1 MTITASGARSWSYTG
16 RNSAGRLVKGKV
28 DAANEAAVAS
38 KLQGLGLAPVSINE
52 ASNTGLNRDITIAGF
67 EKGVDLKSL
76 AIMSRQAATM
86 ISSGLPL
93 LRALHILASQTENK
107 KLARLL
113 AGVATDVE
121 VGGAL
126 SDSLA
131 KHPVDFPPLMVS
143 MIRAGETGGF
153 LEGALEALATNFEKE
168 AKLRSAIKSAM
179 TYPVMVLLLSL
190 VSVVIMLLFI
200 VPIFKKMFEGLGSQL
215 PAPTQLLVSISDNMW
230 WITPALVGL
239 IIAGVVWYRRNKNTA
254 AFRSKWDPLKLR
266 MPVFGL
272 LARKIAVA
280 RFTRNF
286 AQMIGAGVPI
296 LQALSVIG
304 STSGNWVIEQATKRV
319 SESVRQGQS
328 LAKPLAEEP
337 VFPPMVVQMMAVG
350 EDSGSLEVML
360 TKIADFYDDEVEAQT
375 AALTSLIE
383 PLLIAFLGVVIGG
396 MVVALYMPIFS
407 IATAVQGA
415 GGS

>member
-1 MTITASGARSWSYTG
+1 MTITAPGSRSWSYTG
-16 RNSAGRLVKGKV
+16 RNAAGKLVKGKV
-28 DAANEAAVAS
+28 DAANESAVAG
-38 KLQGLGLAPVSINE
+38 KLQGMGLAPVSITE
-52 ASNTGLNRDITIAGF
+52 GSNTGLNRDIKIAGF

-93 LRALHILASQTENK
+93 LRTLHILANQTENK
-107 KLARLL
+107 KLAKLL
-113 AGVATDVE
+113 AEVATDVE

-131 KHPVDFPPLMVS
+131 KHPVDIPPLMIS

-215 PAPTQLLVSISDNMW
+215 PAPTQLLVTISSNMW
-230 WITPALVGL
+230 WITPLLAVL
-239 IIAGVVWYRRNKNTA
+239 IIGGAVWYRRNKNKDS
-254 AFRSKWDPLKLR
+254 FRSKWDPFKLR
-266 MPVFGL
+266 APVFGN

-286 AQMIGAGVPI
+286 AHMISAGVPI

-328 LAKPLAEEP
+328 LAKPLSEEP

-350 EDSGSLEVML
+350 EDSGSLEIML

-375 AALTSLIE
+375 KALTSLIE

-396 MVVALYMPIFS
+396 MVVALYMPIFN
-407 IATAVQGA
+407 IATAVQGSS
-415 GGS
+415 GG